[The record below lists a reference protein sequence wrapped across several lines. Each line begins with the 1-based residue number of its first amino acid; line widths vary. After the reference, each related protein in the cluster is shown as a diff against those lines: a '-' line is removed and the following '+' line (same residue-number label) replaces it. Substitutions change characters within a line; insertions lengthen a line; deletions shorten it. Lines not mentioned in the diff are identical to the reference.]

1 MYCQKCGQQIDDKA
15 AVCVHCGAKTMNNAK
30 IKKPIYKRWWFW
42 LIVVFLGL
50 LIIGAAGGEETPEE
64 AAPAASIQTNSA
76 QETGEEE
83 PTTEPTTEA
92 TEPQNAK
99 TLQIGSMKFEIP
111 NGVEITAEEDLLY
124 TFALVPNE
132 TLLSVFATDA
142 SEFGSEG
149 IDFLILLQH
158 QTWMEDGEH
167 SNETSITMSVG
178 TYSVDFDQYNVDTDN
193 GAQLYNMVGT
203 FTDSQYVYTFYYTS
217 GNQDSAGKE
226 MFLEL
231 LETAEFEVEST
242 DVTVTVTE
250 TQNSESSL
258 GENITMGERNALREA
273 KDYLAFSAFSY
284 EGLIDQLEYEGYSH
298 DEAVYAVDNCGADW
312 NEQALFGALSYLD
325 FAAFSYTGLIEQ
337 LEYEEFTTEQAT
349 YGADNCGADWNEQA
363 VKCAESYLEY
373 SAFSK
378 SELIEQLEYEG
389 FTHEQA
395 IYGAEANGY

>member
-1 MYCQKCGQQIDDKA
+1 MKRHIALISILCLIFTLFSA
-15 AVCVHCGAKTMNNAK
+15 CGAAEQTA
-30 IKKPIYKRWWFW
+30 PI
-42 LIVVFLGL
+42 
-50 LIIGAAGGEETPEE
+50 AAESTV
-64 AAPAASIQTNSA
+64 
-76 QETGEEE
+76 
-83 PTTEPTTEA
+83 TTEA
-92 TEPQNAK
+92 TTEAPAIPETIEPQKNQ
-99 TLQIGSMKFEIP
+99 TIQLGSMRFDIP

-167 SNETSITMSVG
+167 SNETSTTMPVG
-178 TYSVDFDQYNVDTDN
+178 TYSVDFDQYNVDSSN
-193 GAQLYNMVGT
+193 GTQLYNMVGT

-242 DVTVTVTE
+242 DVTVTE

-273 KDYLAFSAFSY
+273 KDYLDFSAFSY

-312 NEQALFGALSYLD
+312 NEQALFSALSYLD
-325 FAAFSYTGLIEQ
+325 FAAFSYTGLIDQ

-363 VKCAESYLEY
+363 SKCAAEYLEY
-373 SAFSK
+373 SGFSK
-378 SELIEQLEYEG
+378 DGLIEQLEFEG

-395 IYGAEANGY
+395 VYGVEANGY